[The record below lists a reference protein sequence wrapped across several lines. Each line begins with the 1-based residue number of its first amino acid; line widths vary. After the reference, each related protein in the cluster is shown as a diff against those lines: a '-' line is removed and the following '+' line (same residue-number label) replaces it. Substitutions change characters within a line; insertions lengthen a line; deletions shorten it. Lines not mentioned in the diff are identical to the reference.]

1 MHKQVSSSV
10 IARIT
15 ADQRKR
21 LERIDAE
28 DFSLVMN
35 KAMEDL
41 AATGVHVS
49 LDYGQRG
56 IYALKQYYAV
66 AMLDPANAHSVT
78 LPVDPF
84 WHTHI
89 LFTAEYRCF
98 CDDVIGEYMDHV
110 PLDKRDAAKVSN
122 VRQLYGYTLD
132 VLPQLFADVDPE
144 FWPAAVTDA
153 DLICYHK
160 GNTEIYAALQADRLF
175 EPIPQG
181 QAWAYAA

>member
-1 MHKQVSSSV
+1 MIQQVSSSV

-28 DFSLVMN
+28 DFSLVMD

-41 AATGVHVS
+41 ATTGIHVS
-49 LDYGQRG
+49 LDYARRG

-78 LPVDPF
+78 VPIDPF
-84 WHTHI
+84 WHAHI
-89 LFTAEYRCF
+89 LFTTEYRRF

-110 PLDKRDAAKVSN
+110 PLDKRDPNKVTN
-122 VRQLYGYTLD
+122 VRQLYGYTLE
-132 VLPQLFADVDPE
+132 VLPALFADIDQE
-144 FWPAAVTDA
+144 FWPTAVTDT

-175 EPIPQG
+175 EPVPQG
-181 QAWAYAA
+181 SAWAYSA